1 MKCTA
6 PRPALADAL
15 ARQGF
20 PGGQP
25 ANPFALTPA
34 ERAALFMPR
43 DFQLR
48 DSGGTLHP
56 QVGGQNPLAPV
67 SVGEQVRLD
76 IELLP

>member
-1 MKCTA
+1 
-6 PRPALADAL
+6 
-15 ARQGF
+15 
-20 PGGQP
+20 
-25 ANPFALTPA
+25 
-34 ERAALFMPR
+34 MPR

>member
-1 MKCTA
+1 MHT
-6 PRPALADAL
+6 PRPALASAL
-15 ARQGF
+15 ASQGF
-20 PGGQP
+20 LAGQP
-25 ANPFALTPA
+25 AAPFALTSA
-34 ERAALFMPR
+34 ERDALFMPR